1 MKSKKKSVKLKVFNP
16 ASRVTVSTKN
26 APRLDT
32 LNGKTICELWATGH
46 WAGEKTF
53 PVIRELLRK
62 RFPDVKIVP
71 YTEFPFKE
79 RGFSTRESYEAY
91 FGKMGD
97 LLKPKGCDAVIVGNG
112 G

>member
-1 MKSKKKSVKLKVFNP
+1 MRTKINP
-16 ASRVTVSTKN
+16 VRIEVLNPTSQVTISAKN

-53 PVIRELLRK
+53 PVIRELLRE
-62 RFPDVKIVP
+62 RYPDVRFVP

-97 LLKPKGCDAVIVGNG
+97 LLKPKGCDAVMVGNG

>member
-1 MKSKKKSVKLKVFNP
+1 MKTKMNP
-16 ASRVTVSTKN
+16 VRLEVLNPTSRVTISAKN

-32 LNGKTICELWATGH
+32 LNGKTVCELWATGH

-62 RFPDVKIVP
+62 RYPDVKFVP

-91 FGKMGD
+91 FGKMD
-97 LLKPKGCDAVIVGNG
+97 ELLKPKGCDAVIVGNG

>member
-1 MKSKKKSVKLKVFNP
+1 MGAKKNLVRLEVLNPTSEVSVS
-16 ASRVTVSTKN
+16 AEN
-26 APRLDT
+26 AKRLDT

-53 PVIRELLRK
+53 PMIRELLRQ
-62 RFPDVKIVP
+62 RYRDVKFVP

-91 FGKMGD
+91 FGRMGD